1 MSGMTSTE
9 QRSDVDRI
17 VVEEGL
23 TAAQAQGLRDTAASW
38 AMEGQILTLDEL
50 RGCAQIASG
59 TITVEEYRRRFG
71 V

>member
-50 RGCAQIASG
+50 RACGQIANG
-59 TITVEEYRRRFG
+59 TLTVDQARRRLG